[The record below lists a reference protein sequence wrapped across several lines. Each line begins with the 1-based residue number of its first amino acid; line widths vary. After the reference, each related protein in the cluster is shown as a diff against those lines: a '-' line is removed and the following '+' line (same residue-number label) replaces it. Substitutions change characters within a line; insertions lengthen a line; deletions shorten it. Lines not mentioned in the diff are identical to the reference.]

1 MLPLAQSIRPHI
13 KNVVNDA
20 QVQQA
25 RERRAAAIPQAQTG
39 EAAFRCVVCT
49 LPGGTCKHNDAWA
62 FQASQQLLEF
72 EERSSIHHLDDV
84 DVQLADI
91 MEIVGD
97 RDTQAK
103 EAGLFQQDAF
113 ASHKILAAN
122 DAPEYRQLKS
132 NICQGVSGAVA
143 GHTRDDIGVQ
153 ARLAALPDAESAIID
168 CGTVSKNEAIV
179 DENSGTDDDMISNAI
194 EKHDFER
201 DANGHYFPNDMRK
214 SVKKIRALADTSPD
228 TIEYATKLLR
238 GNSGIFS
245 DEDRISVNAQ
255 RISPWE
261 IIASRG
267 ATGLHGLWPPP
278 PLRNYRWT

>member
-13 KNVVNDA
+13 KNVVKDA
-20 QVQQA
+20 QVQRA
-25 RERRAAAIPQAQTG
+25 RERRAVAIPQARTG
-39 EAAFRCVVCT
+39 ETAFRCVVCT

-72 EERSSIHHLDDV
+72 EERSSIHHIDDV

-91 MEIVGD
+91 MEIVGV
-97 RDTQAK
+97 RDMQAK
-103 EAGLFQQDAF
+103 DAGLFQQDAF
-113 ASHKILAAN
+113 TSHTNLAAN
-122 DAPEYRQLKS
+122 DAPKYRQLKS
-132 NICQGVSGAVA
+132 KICQGVSAAADGQ
-143 GHTRDDIGVQ
+143 TRDDIGVQ
-153 ARLAALPDAESAIID
+153 ARLRALPDAESAIID

-179 DENSGTDDDMISNAI
+179 DESGGTNDDVIANAI
-194 EKHDFER
+194 EKDDFQR
-201 DANGHYFPNDMRK
+201 DANGHLFANTMRN
-214 SVKKIRALADTSPD
+214 SVKNIRDLADTSPD

-245 DEDRISVNAQ
+245 EEDRIAGRAQ

-261 IIASRG
+261 ISASRG
-267 ATGLHGLWPPP
+267 ATGLHGLRPPP